1 VDSRLG
7 SLGDFVAMVRT
18 AKDRGLRVIVD
29 LVVNHTSDQHPWFQ
43 DARSRPDSKYRDYY
57 VWREE
62 PTDSPDAEPVFPD
75 AEDDIWSYDSVAQQW
90 YLHHFYSHQPDL
102 NIANPDVRE
111 EIAKIAGFW
120 LELGVDGFRVDAVPF
135 LLETGGIE
143 GGAALDPHAALR
155 DLRAFMTRRRG
166 GAMLLGEVNLPP
178 DPLRRYFGDED
189 GDELHMQF
197 AFPVMQAM
205 YLSLARGDARPLA
218 DSLRALPQIPEDSQ
232 WAQFARNHDELTL
245 DQLSEAER
253 QEVFDAFG
261 PDEDMQLYG
270 RGIRRRLPSMLEGD
284 EDRIRLVY
292 SLVFSLPGT
301 PVLFYGEEIGMA
313 ENLEVEG
320 RLSVRTP
327 MQWQDDSTGGFSTA
341 NPAGLVRPVVEG
353 DFGPKHVNVHD
364 QRRDSDSFLNWME
377 RVIRRRR
384 ETPEFGWGT
393 PTVLETG
400 HRSILAHRCDWRG
413 VTVMAVHNFGS
424 EKRTVRIDLD
434 GDFPEEPS
442 EDLLRAETG

>member
-1 VDSRLG
+1 MPVPVQIRSIGTTTCGERADRFTRCRTGLPGRRGRHLVLRLC
-7 SLGDFVAMVRT
+7 R
-18 AKDRGLRVIVD
+18 
-29 LVVNHTSDQHPWFQ
+29 
-43 DARSRPDSKYRDYY
+43 
-57 VWREE
+57 
-62 PTDSPDAEPVFPD
+62 
-75 AEDDIWSYDSVAQQW
+75 QQW

-284 EDRIRLVY
+284 EDRIRLGY

-301 PVLFYGEEIGMA
+301 PVLFYGERSMA
-313 ENLEVEG
+313 GAWRSKPVERPHPDAVAG
-320 RLSVRTP
+320 RLDGR
-327 MQWQDDSTGGFSTA
+327 
-341 NPAGLVRPVVEG
+341 LRRRIRPVWFARCGELG
-353 DFGPKHVNVHD
+353 EAR
-364 QRRDSDSFLNWME
+364 QRPRPAS
-377 RVIRRRR
+377 IRFV
-384 ETPEFGWGT
+384 PQLMSG
-393 PTVLETG
+393 
-400 HRSILAHRCDWRG
+400 
-413 VTVMAVHNFGS
+413 
-424 EKRTVRIDLD
+424 
-434 GDFPEEPS
+434 
-442 EDLLRAETG
+442 